1 MVPCCGLINEGRCAA
16 QHAGRVQALQ
26 LSTDVARRW
35 PPLPAMQITHAQLDA
50 LAAFYGVEFGVPG
63 ERTFC
68 RYLCR
73 PADAHAVHGCG
84 VPLGLSHAGC
94 CGNACMLRH
103 PGGWGTPCAH
113 RMPLPVWLHL
123 QVVCSGAKPSQTS
136 SPRTRSL
143 GWTLVSLYTTHRWMR
158 MYESLPKCRYHRVRK
173 APAAARVRPGPRGS
187 NQPAASLFT
196 TTSLFPVL
204 DSLPA

>member
-1 MVPCCGLINEGRCAA
+1 MAVGASRIRVPCGSTRYGCWRWNRWPGSSLLAQIRMLQQWEPCRPPAPSHRRGVTWNRWLGGVVPCCGLMSEERCAA
-16 QHAGRVQALQ
+16 QRAGRVQALQ
-26 LSTDVARRW
+26 LSTHVARRW

-50 LAAFYGVEFGVPG
+50 LAAFYGEEFGAPG

-68 RYLCR
+68 RYLSR
-73 PADAHAVHGCG
+73 PANTHAVHGCR

-103 PGGWGTPCAH
+103 PGSWDTPGAH

-123 QVVCSGAKPSQTS
+123 QAVCSGTKPSPTS

-143 GWTLVSLYTTHRWMR
+143 DRSW
-158 MYESLPKCRYHRVRK
+158 
-173 APAAARVRPGPRGS
+173 
-187 NQPAASLFT
+187 
-196 TTSLFPVL
+196 
-204 DSLPA
+204 